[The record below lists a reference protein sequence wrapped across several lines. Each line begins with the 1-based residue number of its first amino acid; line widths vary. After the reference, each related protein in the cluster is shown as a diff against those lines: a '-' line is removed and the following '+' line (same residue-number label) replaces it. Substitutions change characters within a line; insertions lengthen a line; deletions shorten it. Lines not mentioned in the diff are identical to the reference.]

1 MSQNVPTGGP
11 EQQPVDPQQPVGPQ
25 QQYAPPQQPGP
36 QYGAPPQYSAP
47 QYAPP
52 QYSAPQQP
60 GAPQPAYPAPEQP
73 YAVPYYVP
81 VAAAAPPTNTLA
93 ILALISAFVAPFVV
107 PVVLG
112 HLSMNQIRRSGEGG
126 RGLAITAL
134 VLGYIQVALWAL
146 LILFIVWVGVVAA
159 AGSSM

>member
-11 EQQPVDPQQPVGPQ
+11 EQQPVDPQQQ

-52 QYSAPQQP
+52 QYSAPQHT
-60 GAPQPAYPAPEQP
+60 APQQPAYPAPEQP